1 VLSLFEVLSCATQEG
16 QKTRS
21 LTGNR
26 QDGCLLTTFLISR
39 FCSPSDE
46 PSRIQALAYRSVIHH
61 EEKEHPAKAGV
72 LPGWRPILKEP
83 KRKPKVKAPKGES
96 SDEDAPILSTPKTP
110 KPAKTPGGE
119 KTPKVKTGGDGAESG
134 KKRGWPKG
142 KPRGKKTVME
152 MEPEGVAAAP
162 DGSEKKRRRK
172 KVKTKVSETN
182 GASPSAK
189 FDQLVA
195 AIDDIE
201 GRPEDQPGENNE
213 PGYFTST
220 YAGGGTLGA
229 KEVEETKDGKVKG
242 EERVQGEAKV
252 KGEENGLVAPKLEG
266 RKAGAPVKIPAP
278 KIKRA
283 TREEAGE
290 ELGAL
295 LDKLRAIA
303 QAPLEK

>member
-1 VLSLFEVLSCATQEG
+1 LCNQIGNAHNGWSLTSLFF
-16 QKTRS
+16 
-21 LTGNR
+21 LT
-26 QDGCLLTTFLISR
+26 FFISV
-39 FCSPSDE
+39 FCSPSNE
-46 PSRIQALAYRSVIHH
+46 PSRIQALAYRSVVHH

-83 KRKPKVKAPKGES
+83 KRRPKVKAPKGES
-96 SDEDAPILSTPKTP
+96 SDEDVPILSSPKTP
-110 KPAKTPGGE
+110 KPAKTE
-119 KTPKVKTGGDGAESG
+119 KTSKKKTGGDGAELG

-142 KPRGKKTVME
+142 KPRGKKTVTE
-152 MEPEGVAAAP
+152 MEPEGGAAAP

-172 KVKTKVSETN
+172 KVKTEVSEAN

-201 GRPEDQPGENNE
+201 GRPEDQPGENDE

-229 KEVEETKDGKVKG
+229 KEVEETKDGKVEG
-242 EERVQGEAKV
+242 EGREGKV
-252 KGEENGLVAPKLEG
+252 KGEGNGLVAPKPEG
-266 RKAGAPVKIPAP
+266 RKAGEPVKIPAP
-278 KIKRA
+278 KTKRA